1 MNREQRFFINK
12 LRTLLSKIDRS
23 KDIGGYMSK
32 DMEYVTLQVKEIIDS
47 FDDNLGVMLLTDVEI
62 EGAINDIM
70 RVDANNKE
78 FLENYFGEAMY
89 HRDSKYYYVSDN
101 GTYPLNKVLLRKA
114 VTYLIDLIENVQE

>member
-47 FDDNLGVMLLTDVEI
+47 FDCDLGVMILTDVEI
-62 EGAINDIM
+62 ENTINKVMKDDI
-70 RVDANNKE
+70 NNKK
-78 FLENYFGEAMY
+78 FLENHFGEAMY
-89 HRDSKYYYVSDN
+89 YRDSKYYYVRN
-101 GTYPLNKVLLRKA
+101 GAYPLNKVLLRKT
-114 VTYLIDLIENVQE
+114 VTYLMDLITNIEE